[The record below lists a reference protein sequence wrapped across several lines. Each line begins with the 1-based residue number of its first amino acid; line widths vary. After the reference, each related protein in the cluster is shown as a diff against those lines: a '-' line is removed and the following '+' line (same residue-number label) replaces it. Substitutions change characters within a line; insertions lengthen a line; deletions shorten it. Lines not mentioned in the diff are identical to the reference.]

1 MKKLLFIFTLL
12 LLIAPV
18 IASNDFQNFLNKST
32 EQLKQEYNSNL
43 ASVPWIIKTIIGS
56 ERINFYLTAESE
68 QIIFGAIMKKAR
80 ILELKKEKITHPTLN
95 VYVSEET
102 INKIINKELTL
113 QQALDT
119 KEIRIESQRIRT
131 SIKLWFAKK
140 FVPKY
145 F

>member
-1 MKKLLFIFTLL
+1 MKKLLILLILL
-12 LLIAPV
+12 LLITPAL
-18 IASNDFQNFLNKST
+18 ANDLQNILNNNT
-32 EQLKQEYNSNL
+32 EQLKQGYNSNL
-43 ASVPWIIKTIIGS
+43 ASVPWVIKTLVIGS
-56 ERINFYLTAESE
+56 ERVNFYLNTKSE
-68 QIIFGAIMKKAR
+68 QIIFGAVMKRAR
-80 ILELKKEKITHPTLN
+80 ILELKKEKITNPTLN

-131 SIKLWFAKK
+131 SMKLWLAKK